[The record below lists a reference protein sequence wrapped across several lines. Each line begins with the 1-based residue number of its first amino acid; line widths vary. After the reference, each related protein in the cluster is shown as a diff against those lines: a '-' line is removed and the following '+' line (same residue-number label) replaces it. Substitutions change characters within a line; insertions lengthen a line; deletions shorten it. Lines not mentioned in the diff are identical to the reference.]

1 MTNLTNGET
10 AMSCEHCGCDLDHDV
25 DGTAESLDEI
35 RVHLHPLAMG
45 KSGAVPEGV
54 EVTHIDL
61 TQCDPEDMTGLPVRE
76 G

>member
-1 MTNLTNGET
+1 MTNPTNGET
-10 AMSCEHCGCDLDHDV
+10 TMSCEHCGCEFDHD

-45 KSGAVPEGV
+45 KSGLIPDGV
-54 EVTHIDL
+54 DVVRLDMSRF
-61 TQCDPEDMTGLPVRE
+61 DPEDMRGLPVRE